1 MAVEITFKPVGSLK
15 IRGNF
20 LLVDEEGNAI
30 AHEEGYVKLCKC
42 GKSNTQPFCDDSHR
56 NI

>member
-20 LLVDEEGNAI
+20 LLLDEEGNAI
-30 AHEEGYVKLCKC
+30 AHEEGYAKLCKC
-42 GKSNTQPFCDDSHR
+42 GKSNSQPFCDDSHR